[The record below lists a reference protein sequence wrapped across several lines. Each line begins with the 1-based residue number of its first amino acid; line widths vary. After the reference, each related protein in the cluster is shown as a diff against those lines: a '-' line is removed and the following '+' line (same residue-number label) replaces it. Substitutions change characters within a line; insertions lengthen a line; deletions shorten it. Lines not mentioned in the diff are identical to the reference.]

1 MRNYELTFIVHPEL
15 EKGGV
20 TAAIERV
27 KQLIVEGGGQVNK
40 VDPWGKRR
48 LAYPIRKQREGY
60 YVVMQVQLPP
70 EAVSELERRLELDEE
85 VLRYLVV
92 RTEE

>member
-1 MRNYELTFIVHPEL
+1 
-15 EKGGV
+15 
-20 TAAIERV
+20 
-27 KQLIVEGGGQVNK
+27 

-70 EAVSELERRLELDEE
+70 EAISELERRLELSEE
-85 VLRYLVV
+85 VLRYLLV
-92 RTEE
+92 RTDK